1 MIAKAVGS
9 GLRFPFR
16 VALLLVIVVVHT
28 VNTYIIVTRS
38 TYVNIYNYIRLQ
50 LCPLAHTRTDKDMQ
64 QMLWG
69 HCVCPV
75 TRILHNISFYL
86 VLSLSD
92 LRGMQHFENLH
103 IHTYVYIA

>member
-1 MIAKAVGS
+1 M
-9 GLRFPFR
+9 
-16 VALLLVIVVVHT
+16 
-28 VNTYIIVTRS
+28 
-38 TYVNIYNYIRLQ
+38 RLQ
-50 LCPLAHTRTDKDMQ
+50 LCPLAHTRADKDMQ

-103 IHTYVYIA
+103 IHTSI